1 MRRFS
6 EHNPIA
12 VAVYFLCVLS
22 VAMFSMDPV
31 ILIISLTGALA
42 LHFRL
47 QRLSGGRTHLYTLA
61 LCLFMTLINPLVSHH
76 GATVL
81 FVMNHNPV
89 TLEALLYGTAS
100 AGMIAAVL
108 YWFRSFTCIMT
119 SDRLLYLFGALSPK
133 LSLILSM
140 AMRYVP
146 LFGHQARRTRQAQ
159 QALGLYRE
167 DNLIDSLRG
176 DARIFSVLMT
186 WALENGVITADS
198 MAARGYGIGRRSRF
212 SIFRFTLRDGLLI
225 LLSLLL
231 AGGTFW
237 AIHAHAFTYYPVISA
252 APATL
257 RVIPGFAAYA
267 LLALLPLLI
276 DAKEAIRWRCLQSG
290 I

>member
-146 LFGHQARRTRQAQ
+146 LFSRQ
-159 QALGLYRE
+159 
-167 DNLIDSLRG
+167 IK
-176 DARIFSVLMT
+176 
-186 WALENGVITADS
+186 
-198 MAARGYGIGRRSRF
+198 
-212 SIFRFTLRDGLLI
+212 
-225 LLSLLL
+225 
-231 AGGTFW
+231 
-237 AIHAHAFTYYPVISA
+237 P
-252 APATL
+252 
-257 RVIPGFAAYA
+257 
-267 LLALLPLLI
+267 
-276 DAKEAIRWRCLQSG
+276 
-290 I
+290 